1 MSLSFGQMHGIGNIR
16 NRFNWVEV
24 VRWTA
29 LPERPWCEWGVNI
42 KMGIRKTGCALD
54 KVVPG

>member
-1 MSLSFGQMHGIGNIR
+1 MHGINSMR

-29 LPERPWCEWGVNI
+29 LPEIPWCELGGVNI
-42 KMGIRKTGCALD
+42 KMGITETG
-54 KVVPG
+54 